1 MSRLCKGLL
10 KRESIPGGQ
19 GSGVKQGFVLLGVFV
34 AAIWALAGV
43 DFLMDNRLAEYG
55 IVPRT
60 MDGLWGIPLAPFLHG
75 GFGHVISNTV
85 PLLLLGGLVA
95 TRGWQTLL
103 GVTLFVVLLGGAGV
117 WLVARGGSH
126 IGASGLV
133 FGYFGYLVARGWYDR
148 RIVSILIAVVVILV
162 YGGLLFG
169 VLPTGGRVSWE
180 GHLTGLIAGVLA
192 ARFGK
197 ADRREEMETASS
209 DQL

>member
-1 MSRLCKGLL
+1 M
-10 KRESIPGGQ
+10 
-19 GSGVKQGFVLLGVFV
+19 KQGLFLLAAFV
-34 AAIWALAGV
+34 AVIWVLTAINSLAGHPL
-43 DFLMDNRLAEYG
+43 DDYG
-55 IVPRT
+55 IVPRN

-75 GFGHVISNTV
+75 GFGHAFSNTV
-85 PLLLLGGLVA
+85 PLLMLGGLVA
-95 TRGWQTLL
+95 ARGWQTLL

-148 RIVSILIAVVVILV
+148 RIVSILIAVVVMVV

-192 ARFGK
+192 ARFAK
-197 ADRREEMETASS
+197 PARDKDEEEPSPEG
-209 DQL
+209 LP

>member
-1 MSRLCKGLL
+1 M
-10 KRESIPGGQ
+10 
-19 GSGVKQGFVLLGVFV
+19 LLGVFV
-34 AAIWALAGV
+34 AVIWALAGV

-75 GFGHVISNTV
+75 GFGHAFSNTV
-85 PLLLLGGLVA
+85 PLLMLGGLVA

-148 RIVSILIAVVVILV
+148 RIVSILIAVVVMVV
-162 YGGLLFG
+162 YGGLIFG

-192 ARFGK
+192 GEVREGGPAGRDGDGVLRPTVGTQLFGGSPMACALPPARL
-197 ADRREEMETASS
+197 DS
-209 DQL
+209 

>member
-1 MSRLCKGLL
+1 M
-10 KRESIPGGQ
+10 
-19 GSGVKQGFVLLGVFV
+19 KQGFVLLGVFV

-60 MDGLWGIPLAPFLHG
+60 VDGLWGIPLAPFLHG
-75 GFGHVISNTV
+75 GFGHAFSNTV
-85 PLLLLGGLVA
+85 PLLMLGGLMA

-117 WLVARGGSH
+117 WLAARGGSH

-148 RIVSILIAVVVILV
+148 RIVSILIAVVVMVV

-197 ADRREEMETASS
+197 SNRREDTETPAEEPS
-209 DQL
+209 DF

>member
-1 MSRLCKGLL
+1 M
-10 KRESIPGGQ
+10 
-19 GSGVKQGFVLLGVFV
+19 KQGFVMLGVFV
-34 AAIWALAGV
+34 AVIWALAGV

-75 GFGHVISNTV
+75 GFGHAFSNTV
-85 PLLLLGGLVA
+85 PLLMLGGLVA

-117 WLVARGGSH
+117 WLAARGGSH

-148 RIVSILIAVVVILV
+148 RIVSILIAIVVMVV

-192 ARFGK
+192 ARFAK
-197 ADRREEMETASS
+197 PARDKDEEEPSPEG
-209 DQL
+209 LP

>member
-1 MSRLCKGLL
+1 M
-10 KRESIPGGQ
+10 
-19 GSGVKQGFVLLGVFV
+19 KQAFVLLAVFV
-34 AAIWALAGV
+34 AAIWVLAGV
-43 DFLMDNRLAEYG
+43 DFLMDNRLTEYG

-85 PLLLLGGLVA
+85 PLLMLGGLVA
-95 TRGWQTLL
+95 ARGWQTLL

-117 WLVARGGSH
+117 WLVARGGAH

-148 RIVSILIAVVVILV
+148 RIVSILIAVVVIVV
-162 YGGLLFG
+162 YGGLIFG
-169 VLPTGGRVSWE
+169 VLPTDGRVSWE

-197 ADRREEMETASS
+197 PSRGEDAETPPEEPLH
-209 DQL
+209 QL